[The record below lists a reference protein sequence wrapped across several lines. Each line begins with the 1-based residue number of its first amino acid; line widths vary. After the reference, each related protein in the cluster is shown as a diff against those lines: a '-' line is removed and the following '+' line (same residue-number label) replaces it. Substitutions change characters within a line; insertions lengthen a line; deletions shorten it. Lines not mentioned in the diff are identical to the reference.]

1 MNKRSPFPCAVL
13 VVLALSAM
21 VSASPYR
28 SPCALALSPDGG
40 TLYIAEHTGQRIS
53 VWDVEQRRVK
63 TSFGL
68 HQRPNGLALTADGA
82 TLLVTV
88 GEARGQLLL
97 LDARSGQVRAALA
110 TGHTPMAPVIAGN
123 DTRVYLCCR
132 FEGTV
137 EVFDLHAVDRHAVV
151 TVGREPIALGLS
163 PDQATLL
170 VAHHLPTQPADAGT
184 VSADVR
190 LIGLEQGDVRG
201 ADQTVIALPNG
212 STGVRGLCFSP
223 DGRYGYVTHILARY
237 QLPTT
242 QVDRGWMNT
251 NALSV
256 IDMRQRQ
263 WLNTVL
269 LDNVDRGAANPWAV
283 ACTEQGAGLVVAHA
297 GTQELSL
304 IDRAALHEKI
314 DQAAQ
319 PDAVRDNLAFIHPLR
334 RFIRLSGNGPRA
346 LVTRGQRAY
355 VAEYFTDSLSVVDL
369 AKATLLESHP
379 LGEKVTWTSE
389 RQGEVFFN
397 DASLCFQQ
405 WQSCATCH
413 PDARTDGLN
422 WDLLNDGMG
431 NPKNTRSML
440 RSHETPPAMV
450 TGIRP
455 DAEAAVRA
463 GIRHIQFVVRPEQDA
478 QALDAYLR
486 SLEPVPSPQR
496 VAGQLSDAARRGESL
511 FTTAGCSRC
520 HHGPNYTDLKTHRVG
535 TGRGRDVDQA
545 FDTPAL
551 VEVWRTAPY
560 LYDGHA
566 RTIEA
571 VLRDCNLHDQH
582 GKTSQL
588 TEAELADLAAYV
600 LSL

>member
-1 MNKRSPFPCAVL
+1 MNKMSRISCVVL
-13 VVLALSAM
+13 VVLSMSAL

-28 SPCALALSPDGG
+28 SPCALALSPDGA
-40 TLYIAEHTGQRIS
+40 TLYIAEHTGQRVS
-53 VWDVEQRRVK
+53 VWDVEQRCVK
-63 TSFGL
+63 KTFGL
-68 HQRPNGLALTADGA
+68 HQRPNGLVLTGDGA

-88 GEARGQLLL
+88 GDARGQLLL
-97 LDARSGQVRAALA
+97 LDARSGLVRATVA
-110 TGHTPMAPVIAGN
+110 TGHTPMAPVITRN
-123 DTRVYLCCR
+123 DKRVVLCCR
-132 FEGTV
+132 FDGTV
-137 EVFDLHAVDRHAVV
+137 EVYDIHAARRHAVV
-151 TVGREPIALGLS
+151 TVSREPVALGLS
-163 PDQATLL
+163 PDQATLV
-170 VAHHLPTQPADAGT
+170 VAHHLPTQPADAGAVNAEVT
-184 VSADVR
+184 LMS
-190 LIGLEQGDVRG
+190 LEKGDVKS
-201 ADQTVIALPNG
+201 APTVIPLPNG

-223 DGRYGYVTHILARY
+223 DGRYAYVTHILARY

-251 NALSV
+251 NALTV
-256 IDMRQRQ
+256 IDMVRRQ

-283 ACTEQGAGLVVAHA
+283 ACTEEGDGLVVTHA

-314 DQAAQ
+314 DQADR
-319 PDAVRDNLAFIHPLR
+319 PDAVRDNLAFMHPLR
-334 RFIRLSGNGPRA
+334 RFVRLSGNGPRA
-346 LVTRGQRAY
+346 LVLRGQRAY
-355 VAEYFTDSLSVVDL
+355 VAEYFTDSVSVVDL
-369 AKATLLESHP
+369 NKAVLLESHA
-379 LGEKVTWTSE
+379 LGERVTRTAE
-389 RQGEVFFN
+389 RQGELFFN

-440 RSHETPPAMV
+440 RAHETPPAMV

-455 DAEAAVRA
+455 DAETAVRA
-463 GIRHIQFVVRPEQDA
+463 GIRHIQFVVRPEADA
-478 QALDAYLR
+478 RALDAYLR

-496 VAGQLSDAARRGESL
+496 VAGQLSDAARRGQAL
-511 FTTAGCSRC
+511 FTTVGCIRC
-520 HHGPNYTDLKTHRVG
+520 HHGPNHTDMKTHRVG
-535 TGRGRDVDQA
+535 SGQGRDVDQT

-551 VEVWRTAPY
+551 VEIWRTAPY

-566 RTIEA
+566 RTIEEM
-571 VLRDCNLHDQH
+571 LRDHNRNDQH
-582 GKTSQL
+582 GKTSNL
-588 TEAELADLAAYV
+588 TEAQRADLAAYV

>member
-1 MNKRSPFPCAVL
+1 MNKMSRIACMVL
-13 VVLALSAM
+13 LVLSLSAM
-21 VSASPYR
+21 VWASPYR
-28 SPCALALSPDGG
+28 SPCALTLSPDGT
-40 TLYIAEHTGQRIS
+40 TLYIAEHTGQRIV
-53 VWDVEQRRVK
+53 VWDVGKRCVK
-63 TSFGL
+63 KSFGL
-68 HQRPNGLALTADGA
+68 HQRPNGLALTGDGA

-97 LDARSGQVRAALA
+97 LDAQSGQIRATVA
-110 TGHTPMAPVIAGN
+110 TGHTPMAPVITGN
-123 DTRVYLCCR
+123 DKLAYLCCR
-132 FEGTV
+132 FDGTV
-137 EVFDLHAVDRHAVV
+137 EVYDLHSADRRARAK
-151 TVGREPIALGLS
+151 VGREPVGLGLS
-163 PDQATLL
+163 PDQATLF
-170 VAHHLPTQPADAGT
+170 VAHHLPTQPSDAGT
-184 VSADVR
+184 VSAEVR
-190 LIGLEQGDVRG
+190 LMSLEKGDLKLS
-201 ADQTVIALPNG
+201 DQTVIPLPNG

-256 IDMRQRQ
+256 IDMAQRK

-283 ACTEQGAGLVVAHA
+283 ACTENGEGLVVTHA

-304 IDRAALHEKI
+304 IDRAALHQKL
-314 DQAAQ
+314 DQAEQ
-319 PDAVRDNLAFIHPLR
+319 PESVRDNLAFIHPLR
-334 RFIRLSGNGPRA
+334 RFVRLSGNGPRA
-346 LVTRGQRAY
+346 LVTRGHRAY

-369 AKATLLESHP
+369 DKASLLETHP
-379 LGEKVTWTSE
+379 LGEQVTRTPE
-389 RQGEVFFN
+389 RQGELFFN

-431 NPKNTRSML
+431 NPKNTRNML

-455 DAEAAVRA
+455 DAETAVRA
-463 GIRHIQFVVRPEQDA
+463 GIRHIQFVVRPEEDA
-478 QALDAYLR
+478 QTLDAYLR
-486 SLEPVPSPQR
+486 SLEAVPSPHR
-496 VAGQLSDAARRGESL
+496 VSGQLSDAARRGQPL
-511 FTTAGCSRC
+511 FNTAGCIRC
-520 HHGPNYTDLKTHRVG
+520 HHGPNHTDMKTHRVG
-535 TGRGRDVDQA
+535 SGRGREVDLA

-566 RTIEA
+566 RTIEEM
-571 VLRDCNLHDQH
+571 LREHNPNDQH
-582 GKTSQL
+582 GKTSTL
-588 TEAELADLAAYV
+588 TESQLADLAAYV